1 MDSPTDDIGVVRV
14 TVSTAVAFIANLQR
28 RDEKPFLPR
37 LRDCSLDRS
46 LCPDYDSKEWGTATY
61 SADEWVDSVI
71 PKAEEKALTKSTI
84 LMKLCI
90 ELKHLKG
97 EMIYSIS
104 TNAHGTPQFILGPNI
119 RCSCP
124 QFSHRLRIPWRARTK

>member
-28 RDEKPFLPR
+28 RDEKPFPR

-46 LCPDYDSKEWGTATY
+46 LCPDYDSKELGTATY

-71 PKAEEKALTKSTI
+71 PKAEEKGINQVHYTYEAL
-84 LMKLCI
+84 
-90 ELKHLKG
+90 
-97 EMIYSIS
+97 
-104 TNAHGTPQFILGPNI
+104 
-119 RCSCP
+119 
-124 QFSHRLRIPWRARTK
+124 HRIKAS